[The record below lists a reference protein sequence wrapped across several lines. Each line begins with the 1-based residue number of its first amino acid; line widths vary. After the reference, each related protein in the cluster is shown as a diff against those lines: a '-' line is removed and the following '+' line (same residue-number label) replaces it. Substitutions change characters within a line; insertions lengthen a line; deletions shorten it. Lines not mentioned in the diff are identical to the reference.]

1 MEIEIMMFWISS
13 IYIGPI
19 WALMWFAP
27 KHNITKKFVG
37 DIRFTVLPLCIPYA
51 IVAIPEIPSILITLG
66 SEMPTPELIIDF
78 FS

>member
-37 DIRFTVLPLCIPYA
+37 DIRFTVLPLLYTICNCRYP
-51 IVAIPEIPSILITLG
+51 
-66 SEMPTPELIIDF
+66 
-78 FS
+78 